1 MKNVSINIFRIS
13 GRPVLET
20 EKHEEVDMGSIYLFD
35 SFEGHRGNGIA
46 VSFPIEHVERVKRAV
61 AAFKREMT
69 EAGADSEDVVGVQKR
84 EG

>member
-20 EKHEEVDMGSIYLFD
+20 QRHEEVDMGSIYLFD
-35 SFEGHRGNGIA
+35 STEGHRGNGIA
-46 VSFPIEHVERVKRAV
+46 VSFPIERADRVQRAV
-61 AAFKREMT
+61 AAFERVMT
-69 EAGADSEDVVGVQKR
+69 EAGADSEGMVGVQKR